1 MTLFRQLILSGL
13 VILLFIFVG
22 MTTYVVKNTQ
32 TFIDQQLSSHAQDTA
47 TALGLCLTLTMK
59 SNDVVTASRIVDA
72 IWDRG
77 YYKSVEV
84 QATNGVVIVERHM
97 DIKVHNVPDWFIEM
111 VELTTEKR
119 EALIMDGW
127 QKVGKVI
134 IQSNPGYG
142 YQQIWTT
149 FIDCLQ
155 WLLITGL
162 FAAVLGW
169 MMLMVILR
177 PLRAITAQA
186 IAICNQQFQVQEKLP
201 WTVDLRKVVEAM
213 NKMSRKLQAL
223 FEEQSKVSEQL
234 RQQVYQDPLTGLSN
248 RRYFDLHFDHLLK
261 DIEHGLGGILMLVEL
276 KDFKSYNEIFGF
288 EGGDTLLKNV
298 AKVILDS
305 CSKQE
310 YAIVTH
316 AKGAGFFIIL
326 PGKAKVV
333 GETVGAKISDQ
344 FKVLID
350 KGQSQR
356 AEIGNIGITEY
367 KVGEEKKDIMSRVD
381 MALRAAQSKAENSW
395 HFFEGM
401 KGTVVQGAMEW
412 KAIFEKV
419 LRENKVVLHFQET
432 RLFTSK
438 SIKLVETLMRIKI
451 KEDEIISAGVFIPMA
466 EQLNQTLALDKLV
479 IENIVR
485 AITSQRHDFIFSVNL
500 SPQFLDDETFKKWLL
515 DQAKSLGK
523 RAGQLMIELPEH
535 GVTNRIEKARNFFL
549 KFAELGGKTA
559 IDHYGKSFNSF
570 SYLYNLRLN
579 YLKIDGGFVRNI
591 EQSQENQFFVRSLV
605 DIAHSL
611 DILVIAEAVE
621 TEEEYE
627 MLVSLKVDGAQGYYV
642 GKPTYIEI

>member
-13 VILLFIFVG
+13 IILLCIFVG
-22 MTTYVVKNTQ
+22 MTTYVLKNTQ
-32 TFIDQQLSSHAQDTA
+32 AFIDQQLTSHAQDTA

-59 SNDVVTASRIVDA
+59 DNDVVTASRIVDA

-77 YYKSVEV
+77 YYKTIVV
-84 QATNGVVIVERHM
+84 QASNGVPIVERHM
-97 DIKVHNVPDWFIEM
+97 DVKVKNIPDWFIEM
-111 VELTTEKR
+111 VHLTTEKR

-127 QKVGKVI
+127 RKVGKVI

-142 YQQIWTT
+142 YQQIWIT
-149 FIDCLQ
+149 FIDSLQ
-155 WLLITGL
+155 WFLITGL
-162 FAAVLGW
+162 FSGILGW
-169 MMLMVILR
+169 LLLMVILK

-186 IAICNQQFQVQEKLP
+186 IAICNQQFVVQEKLP

-213 NKMSRKLQAL
+213 NKMSRKLKAL

-234 RQQVYQDPLTGLSN
+234 REQVYQDPLTGLSN
-248 RRYFDLHFDHLLK
+248 RRFFDLHFDHLLK
-261 DIEHGLGGILMLVEL
+261 NEEHGIGGILMLVEL
-276 KDFKSYNEIFGF
+276 KDFKSYNESFGF
-288 EGGDTLLKNV
+288 QGGDNLLKNV
-298 AKVILDS
+298 AKAITDS
-305 CSKQE
+305 CATQE
-310 YAIVTH
+310 NAIVTH

-326 PGKAKVV
+326 PGTVKVV
-333 GETVGAKISDQ
+333 GEAIAEKMSNQ
-344 FKVLID
+344 FKSMKSKNL
-350 KGQSQR
+350 SLR
-356 AEIGNIGITEY
+356 EEIGNIGVTEFR
-367 KVGEEKKDIMSRVD
+367 VGEDKTGVMSRVD
-381 MALRAAQSKAENSW
+381 MALRAAQSQADNSW

-401 KGTVVQGAMEW
+401 KGTVVKGAMEW
-412 KAIFEKV
+412 KTIFEAV
-419 LRENKVVLHFQET
+419 LRENKIVLHFQET
-432 RLFTSK
+432 RLFTQQK
-438 SIKLVETLMRIKI
+438 IKLVETLMRIKL
-451 KEDEIISAGVFIPMA
+451 KDDEVISAGTFIPMA

-479 IENIVR
+479 IENIIR
-485 AITSQRHDFIFSVNL
+485 AINSQRHDFIFSVNL
-500 SPQFLDDETFKKWLL
+500 SPQFLDDLIFKKWLL
-515 DQAKSLGK
+515 EQVKSLGK

-535 GVTNRIEKARNFFL
+535 GVTNRIEKARSFFL

-621 TEEEYE
+621 TEKEYE